1 MSADTIIFLH
11 IPKTGGRSLQNIL
24 LRRYSKDEA
33 IVNAHGRLD
42 EIAAWPEERKRRI
55 RYLQGHF
62 IYGAHAVLPQQCRY
76 ITMLREPVDRV
87 VSHYYYIRRSV
98 NHPLNKIVNDNN
110 MSLDEYVTSG
120 VCEEVS
126 NDQARLVGG
135 VSRDAM
141 VDQEEMLRL
150 AKQHIDEAFIVA
162 GLMERFDETLLLLRK
177 RLGLKNLFYGVRNQ
191 TLGRPVKEQLSS
203 RTVASISE
211 RNYADIELY
220 RYASKKFEQQIEQ
233 AGPAFGRDVQRF
245 QRINHPYSSLFH
257 LVRSVKN
264 KMVGGL

>member
-33 IVNAHGRLD
+33 IVNAHGRME
-42 EIAAWPEERKRRI
+42 EIAGWPEARKRQI

-62 IYGAHAVLPQQCRY
+62 IYGAHAVLPQRCRY

-87 VSHYYYIRRSV
+87 VSHYYYIKRSV
-98 NHPLNKIVNDNN
+98 NHPLNRVVNEKD
-110 MSLDEYVTSG
+110 MSLDEYITSG

-150 AKQHIDEAFIVA
+150 AKQHIDEDFVVA

-177 RLGLKNLFYGVRNQ
+177 RLGLRNLFYGVRNQ
-191 TLGRPVKEQLSS
+191 TLGRPMKEQLPAQ
-203 RTVASISE
+203 TVQLIQE
-211 RNYADIELY
+211 RNRADIELY
-220 RYASKKFEQQIEQ
+220 QYASKKFEQQIEE
-233 AGPAFGRDVQRF
+233 AGPGFGRDVQRF

-264 KMVGGL
+264 KMVGGI